1 MRIIKS
7 RQSSEVIA
15 VVMALV
21 FFSLVS
27 TAAFSEESLQTRH
40 QAYLDQVTGVLRS
53 HVLAMRMILDH
64 DDLRYS
70 DNMVRHAEA
79 FERAFGMI
87 GPMEWHAAEAFSFS
101 QRTSADEKLTQA
113 QFEELADE
121 SYMAIRQIKRSATRY
136 MRDKNKD
143 LMRASIND
151 MIESCGACHSRLPE
165 GSVPSVWQGMRE

>member
-1 MRIIKS
+1 
-7 RQSSEVIA
+7 
-15 VVMALV
+15 
-21 FFSLVS
+21 
-27 TAAFSEESLQTRH
+27 
-40 QAYLDQVTGVLRS
+40 
-53 HVLAMRMILDH
+53 
-64 DDLRYS
+64 
-70 DNMVRHAEA
+70 MVRHAEA